1 MEKLWKKNKG
11 KENLQDQPAPTTKTN
26 FHTEGKGPLHQKLI
40 LLEPE
45 SVEMEINKGNQ
56 LRVDECPPPHHVH
69 H

>member
-1 MEKLWKKNKG
+1 MEKYWKKNKG
-11 KENLQDQPAPTTKTN
+11 KENIQDQPAVKTKTN
-26 FHTEGKGPLHQKLI
+26 FHGEGKGPLHQKLT

-45 SVEMEINKGNQ
+45 SVETETHREDQ